1 MSGAQRPR
9 PAALRQVATL
19 QTLADA
25 ARPRARHQLVNRFAR
40 LENERVR
47 LERERDMWLARQTA
61 VEHKLAKLREQIALL
76 RPLLHD
82 QPAAP
87 PAGRRRS
94 AAKTP
99 ETSQTAAP
107 APARDMAIEY

>member
-1 MSGAQRPR
+1 MSGRQRSGPS
-9 PAALRQVATL
+9 ALRQVATL
-19 QTLADA
+19 KTLADA

-40 LENERVR
+40 LENERAR

-76 RPLLHD
+76 RPLLLD
-82 QPAAP
+82 Q

-94 AAKTP
+94 AAKAP
-99 ETSQTAAP
+99 ETAAP
-107 APARDMAIEY
+107 VPARDMAIEY